1 MLSPH
6 WCNIARF
13 GAFSFC
19 LFILQPSKRKN
30 VGVILAS
37 RAASLIPR
45 GTPGEQVVSAAFS
58 LLLRGLITAVL
69 NITKSYFLQPGK
81 RIEKSEH
88 WPLPLC
94 FLQQHD
100 LPSEAPRSTLAPV
113 NELLSHVKLCNCQIW
128 ALFKWCLH
136 FPLPHFHPPLCL
148 CPPLGLPHFLF
159 LFLHQAPIKLE

>member
-1 MLSPH
+1 MLSHH

-37 RAASLIPR
+37 RAASLIPG

-81 RIEKSEH
+81 QIEESEH

-113 NELLSHVKLCNCQIW
+113 NELLSHVKLCNCQSIVQMMSPFPF
-128 ALFKWCLH
+128 A
-136 FPLPHFHPPLCL
+136 PLPPTFMPLSFSRFASF
-148 CPPLGLPHFLF
+148 PFPFP
-159 LFLHQAPIKLE
+159 APGTH